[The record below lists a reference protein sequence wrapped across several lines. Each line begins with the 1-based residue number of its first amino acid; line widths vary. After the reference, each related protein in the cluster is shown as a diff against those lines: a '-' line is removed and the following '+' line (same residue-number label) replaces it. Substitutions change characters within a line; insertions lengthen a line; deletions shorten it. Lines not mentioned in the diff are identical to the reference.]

1 MITTTTQTTT
11 VQKARARNK
20 KKRRCV
26 FFENS
31 LAAEKEKKVA
41 KSAHKTEKKLEKIYG
56 EPMKLFLNRWNPYSQ
71 NNEKNTKKQ
80 PRELMFNTWS
90 NPYCYKSISRDS
102 VAPARPPEAS
112 STQLPPL
119 GRAPGGNTW
128 HLFVRVSFFSFFG
141 ILVVGVRWVQIYSRG
156 FTIFFCQKFF
166 VFWKYERGSLRGS
179 SASCVPFQIND
190 K

>member
-90 NPYCYKSISRDS
+90 NPYPYCYKSISRDS

-128 HLFVRVSFFSFFG
+128 HLFVRASFLSFFRYFG
-141 ILVVGVRWVQIYSRG
+141 
-156 FTIFFCQKFF
+156 C
-166 VFWKYERGSLRGS
+166 RGSIGS
-179 SASCVPFQIND
+179 KIASSVHHIFLP
-190 K
+190 KKKRKRKRKTHASL